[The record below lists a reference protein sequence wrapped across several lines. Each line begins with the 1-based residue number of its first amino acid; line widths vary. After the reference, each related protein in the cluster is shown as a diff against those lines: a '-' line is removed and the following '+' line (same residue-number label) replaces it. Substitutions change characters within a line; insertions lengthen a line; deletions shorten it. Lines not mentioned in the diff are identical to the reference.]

1 MRIES
6 LVVNQVEAHSA
17 HSVNAEGEQVVAA
30 AAAAAAAELVDAESE
45 PTVVGELIL
54 QVQQTEVEFVCEV
67 AVPTNSGPK

>member
-30 AAAAAAAELVDAESE
+30 AAAAAALVDAESE
-45 PTVVGELIL
+45 PTVVDELIL
-54 QVQQTEVEFVCEV
+54 QVQQIEVVFVCEV